1 MYNWR
6 GDPNLSGNGDR
17 DYLGQI
23 ALHLTDE
30 IDRSPPDSPER
41 ARNYFLRGNA
51 YLDAGDFASAER
63 DYAAAISI
71 APDDAVYRNNLGI
84 ALRYQERFEDAIRA
98 YDRAIELDP
107 SYRDAYTN
115 RGVAQADRGDLQAA
129 VADFTRAIEL
139 DPDFWFAYA
148 QRGLALWSLGRR
160 QEAESDYARV
170 SALRG

>member
-1 MYNWR
+1 MYSWR
-6 GDPNLSGNGDR
+6 GNPNLSESGDR
-17 DYLGQI
+17 DYLSQI

-30 IDRSPPDSPER
+30 IDRSPPDSPEL
-41 ARNYFLRGNA
+41 ARNRFLRGNA

-63 DYAAAISI
+63 DYAAAIAI
-71 APDDAVYRNNLGI
+71 APDDAVYHNNL
-84 ALRYQERFEDAIRA
+84 ALSLRYQERFDDAIRA

-115 RGVAQADRGDLQAA
+115 RGVARADKGDLQAA

-160 QEAESDYARV
+160 EEAEADYARV